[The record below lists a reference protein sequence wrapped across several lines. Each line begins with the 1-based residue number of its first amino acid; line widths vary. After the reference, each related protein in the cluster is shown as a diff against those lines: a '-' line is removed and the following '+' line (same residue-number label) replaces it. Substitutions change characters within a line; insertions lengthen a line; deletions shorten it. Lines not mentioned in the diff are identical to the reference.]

1 MIPIN
6 IYENTKIKIYST
18 SDGIKIVTSP
28 IKIQILNMLT
38 DKVSEADIVK
48 ETGKSKSTISVHL
61 KNLLDER
68 IISYKAHPLDRRS
81 KLFYIYADYIG
92 EIYPDNI
99 IYALPEIEQDIS
111 KKEGLFIEIYRQF
124 KGLLLHHGLDVS
136 PLEIITGERI
146 GKKTYDEFKAETLDE
161 LLDELKQRFLD
172 LGLGDLSINITD
184 DSLMFK
190 LKECHECY
198 NLEYNMATC
207 NIVKGM
213 LKGIFSAFYKKA
225 VSVEEV
231 ECCSKYD
238 DHCTF
243 IVEK

>member
-48 ETGKSKSTISVHL
+48 ETGKSISVHL